1 MNSEETQEFVENL
14 YDDMDEQLNDT
25 YRQKKES
32 RDKLLQVI
40 GMILLTYTITDEII
54 NLSKD
59 EYNKE
64 YILLYKLIK
73 TLTKADIK
81 QIQGNTV
88 KILENTVKST
98 FDFYSYN
105 YDLKDVEEIVNQ
117 NFKGKHFSKR
127 IWNNEQE
134 VAKKLNK
141 QCQDFLQRKI
151 NVNQIA
157 KEIKNTY
164 NTSAYNVK
172 RLVETEVSR
181 CHSAAFDRFCK
192 ETGVK
197 KLKYNAILDSKS
209 CNDCR
214 GYDGKIYEFGK
225 HPQLPRHPCCKCYFN
240 VVE

>member
-1 MNSEETQEFVENL
+1 MNSEETQEFVESL

-127 IWNNEQE
+127 IWNNEQK

-141 QCQDFLQRKI
+141 QCQDFLQGKI

-157 KEIKNTY
+157 KEIKDTY
-164 NTSAYNVK
+164 NTSAYNAK
-172 RLVETEVSR
+172 RLAETEISR

>member
-1 MNSEETQEFVENL
+1 MKDKEVQDFIESL
-14 YDDMDEQLNDT
+14 YDNADEELNST
-25 YRQKKES
+25 YRQKRKS
-32 RDKLLQVI
+32 RDELLQALGI
-40 GMILLTYTITDEII
+40 ILLTYTIVNDVMS
-54 NLSKD
+54 LSES
-59 EYNKE
+59 EYDKE

-73 TLTKADIK
+73 TLTKGDIK

-88 KILENTVKST
+88 KILESTVKST

-105 YDLKDVEEIVNQ
+105 HDLKDVEEIINQ

-134 VAKKLNK
+134 VTKKLTQ
-141 QCQDFLQRKI
+141 QCQDFLQGKI

-164 NTSAYNVK
+164 NTSAYNAK
-172 RLVETEVSR
+172 RLVETEISR

-197 KLKYNAILDSKS
+197 KIKYNAILDSKS
-209 CNDCR
+209 CDDCR

-225 HPQLPRHPCCKCYFN
+225 HPQLPRHPCCRCYFDI
-240 VVE
+240 VK